1 MIYLN
6 FIFIITLLITSIID
20 WRSYRIPNKGVL
32 ILAMVSF
39 IFIFL
44 NNSWSKSITSGALIL
59 TLFSLLYGVG
69 YLFKKQ
75 EIIGIGDIKLCTIL
89 GLTLYLQNIP
99 LFFIL
104 MGTFGI
110 LTNLYFRAKKK
121 IAISPLGPAICLSYF
136 IVIYLFQ

>member
-20 WRSYRIPNKGVL
+20 WRSYRIPNRSVL

-59 TLFSLLYGVG
+59 TLFSLLYGLG
-69 YLFKKQ
+69 YLLKKQ

-121 IAISPLGPAICLSYF
+121 TAISPLGPAICLSYF